1 MEKHEEIQ
9 MELNWKL
16 HPYQLASVVLEG
28 AILVAG
34 EDSINNLTQ
43 LHNCVSCKNDMPAR
57 YIPWCHSGLS
67 IQTSFG
73 WT

>member
-28 AILVAG
+28 AILIAG
-34 EDSINNLTQ
+34 EENINNLT
-43 LHNCVSCKNDMPAR
+43 
-57 YIPWCHSGLS
+57 
-67 IQTSFG
+67 
-73 WT
+73 